1 MRVVRAGSEEG
12 SVANLY
18 LLGTGTPT
26 PTPSRFGTSYV
37 LQLGSGYLMFD
48 CGPAATH
55 KLVKAGLYPTQI
67 DHLFITH
74 HHFDH
79 NADYACFLLCRWDQD
94 NGTVNRLHVY
104 GPPPT
109 TEITD
114 KLVGPDGAFSLDW
127 KARVGAPVSQSV
139 HANRGGSL
147 PRPVPA
153 FDVTDVAPGLVAEAD
168 DWRVTAA
175 RVHHVEPWL
184 ESLAYRV
191 DAEGGSIVFAG
202 DLSPTP
208 SFERLA
214 AGADVLVANCWDHQY
229 TMDENGEAPGQT
241 GTRDAGRMA
250 SAAGAKM
257 LVLAHTGAKLAAP
270 GGMERGLAE
279 VAGVYD
285 GEIVFGREL
294 LRLDLGFS

>member
-1 MRVVRAGSEEG
+1 MAS
-12 SVANLY
+12 LY

-37 LQLGSGYLMFD
+37 LQLGPAYLMFD

-55 KLVKAGLYPTQI
+55 KLVKAGLFPTQI

-94 NGTVNRLHVY
+94 NGTANRLHVY

-153 FDVTDVAPGLVAEAD
+153 FDVTDVAPGLVAETAA
-168 DWRVTAA
+168 WRVTAV

-202 DLSPTP
+202 DMSPTP
-208 SFERLA
+208 AFGRLA
-214 AGADVLVANCWDHQY
+214 AGTDVLVVHCWDHQH

-250 SAAGAKM
+250 AAAGARM
-257 LVLAHTGAKLAAP
+257 LILAHTGPKLAAP
-270 GGMERGLAE
+270 GGMERGIAE
-279 VAGVYD
+279 VASVYD

-294 LRLDLGFS
+294 LCLDLGFR

>member
-1 MRVVRAGSEEG
+1 M
-12 SVANLY
+12 ANLV

-37 LQLGSGYLMFD
+37 LQLGPAYLMFD
-48 CGPAATH
+48 CGPAATY
-55 KLVKAGLYPTQI
+55 KLVKAGLFPTQI

-79 NADYACFLLCRWDQD
+79 NADYPCFLLCRWDQD
-94 NGTVNRLHVY
+94 NGAVNRLHVY
-104 GPPPT
+104 GPQPT
-109 TEITD
+109 VAITE
-114 KLVGPDGAFSLDW
+114 KLIGPEGAFALDW

-147 PRPVPA
+147 PRPEPSI
-153 FDVTDVAPGLVAEAD
+153 DVTDVGPGLVAETD

-191 DAEGGSIVFAG
+191 DAEGGSVVFAG

-208 SFERLA
+208 SIERLA
-214 AGADVLVANCWDHQY
+214 AGADVLVVNCWDHQG
-229 TMDENGEAPGQT
+229 TMEEDGEAPGQT

-250 SAAGAKM
+250 SDAGVSK
-257 LVLAHTGAKLAAP
+257 LILTHTGPKLAAP
-270 GGMERGLAE
+270 GGMERGIAE
-279 VAGVYD
+279 VARLYG
-285 GEIVFGREL
+285 GEIIFGQEL
-294 LRLDLGFS
+294 MCLDLGFSQAGRAERGPT

>member
-1 MRVVRAGSEEG
+1 MAS
-12 SVANLY
+12 LY

-26 PTPSRFGTSYV
+26 PTPQRFGTSYV
-37 LQLGSGYLMFD
+37 LQIGRTYLMFD

-55 KLVKAGLYPTQI
+55 KLVKVGLFPTQI

-94 NGTVNRLHVY
+94 NGTANRLHVY

-109 TEITD
+109 VAITG
-114 KLVGPDGAFSLDW
+114 KLIGPEGAFSLDW

-147 PRPVPA
+147 PRPEPSI
-153 FDVTDVAPGLVAEAD
+153 DVEDVGPGLVAETD
-168 DWRVTAA
+168 GWRVTAA

-202 DLSPTP
+202 DLSPTA
-208 SFERLA
+208 SIARLA
-214 AGADVLVANCWDHQY
+214 AGADVLVANCWDHQE
-229 TMDENGEAPGQT
+229 TMEGNGEAPGQT
-241 GTRDAGRMA
+241 GTLDAGRMA
-250 SAAGAKM
+250 SDAGAKK
-257 LVLAHTGAKLAAP
+257 LILTHTGPRLAAP
-270 GGMERGLAE
+270 GGMERGIAQ
-279 VAGVYD
+279 VASVYD
-285 GEIVFGREL
+285 GEIIFGQEL
-294 LRLDLGFS
+294 MCLDLGFS